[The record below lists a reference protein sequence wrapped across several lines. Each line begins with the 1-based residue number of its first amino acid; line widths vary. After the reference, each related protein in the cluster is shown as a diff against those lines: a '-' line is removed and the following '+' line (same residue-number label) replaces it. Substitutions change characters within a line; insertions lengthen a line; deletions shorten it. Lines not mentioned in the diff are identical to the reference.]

1 MNEESVGNV
10 MAYFSE
16 LKAQKSNRDAGYRYN
31 QTNMGYN
38 ETQGNVIN
46 VHGDG
51 GRSAKSGLSFN

>member
-16 LKAQKSNRDAGYRYN
+16 LKAQKSNREREAELGYR

-38 ETQGNVIN
+38 
-46 VHGDG
+46 
-51 GRSAKSGLSFN
+51 